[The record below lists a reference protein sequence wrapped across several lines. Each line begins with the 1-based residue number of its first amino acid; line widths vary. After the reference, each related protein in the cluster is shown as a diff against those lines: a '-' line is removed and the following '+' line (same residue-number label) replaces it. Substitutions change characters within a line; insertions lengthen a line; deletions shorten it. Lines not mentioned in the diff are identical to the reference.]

1 MFGHP
6 RRKIENLKEINVS
19 LKATIV
25 AVKET
30 ISSVSDLLFPLHY
43 RGRALALL
51 LLQPQR
57 RIHLREIARLT
68 STVAGTMG
76 KELDRLY
83 KAGLLEKHRVG
94 NQTQFCANVQ
104 HPVFVDLTSLLRKT
118 IGLADV
124 LVLAL
129 SPVAERIQVAFV
141 FGSAGRSG
149 EVAHS
154 DVDVMLIGDIGFSEA
169 IDLLF
174 EAQTQ
179 LGREINPKV
188 FGVNEWRAKI
198 GEPSS
203 FVLDVLAKPKIFLIG
218 SQSDLDQLV

>member
-1 MFGHP
+1 M
-6 RRKIENLKEINVS
+6 
-19 LKATIV
+19 
-25 AVKET
+25 
-30 ISSVSDLLFPLHY
+30 
-43 RGRALALL
+43 L
-51 LLQPQR
+51 LLQPHR

-68 STVAGTMG
+68 NTVAGTMS
-76 KELDRLY
+76 KELDRLS

-94 NQTQFCANVQ
+94 NQTQFCANPQ
-104 HPVFVDLTSLLRKT
+104 HPVFADLTALLRKT

-129 SPVAERIQVAFV
+129 APVAERISVAFV

-154 DVDVMLIGDIGFSEA
+154 DIDVMLIGDITFSEA
-169 IDLLF
+169 VNHLF
-174 EAQTQ
+174 EAQNT

-188 FGVNEWRAKI
+188 FGADEWCAKI
-198 GEPSS
+198 NEPSS
-203 FVLDVLAKPKIFLIG
+203 FVLDVLSKPKIFLIG